1 MTIEELKV
9 IITGEVSDL
18 KRSIKEA
25 KNQITGVEAHTK
37 KAVNNMSRSFTSLA
51 KTITGSFKKL
61 TGIFTKVLSVAGLLS
76 FAKTAIKIG
85 SDVEQVQNVVDVA
98 FGKMADEAQFFATKC
113 AAAFGL
119 SALKAKEYSSQL
131 MAMLNAMGF
140 AKDLGKDMALQM
152 TALSGDLASF
162 YNTTNEE
169 AFEALQSVITGT
181 TRPMRR
187 FGIDL
192 TEATLQEYAL
202 SKGIAT
208 QVEAMTNAQ
217 KVALRYN
224 YVMEATTQ
232 LHGDFART
240 SHTWANA
247 IRILGNRSKEF
258 ASIIGMILIHFLTPM
273 ISVINQIIGL
283 AIQAAKALAGIF
295 GVNLEI
301 ANVGGAVDF
310 GNDIA
315 DSMDNA
321 NESASKL
328 KRTILGF
335 DEVNRLSGQDS
346 GEGAGSGSFGG
357 GNIGFDLVNPY
368 DFKEWTNETKTLKQM
383 LDSLAAALDKYNK
396 SFKKNKE
403 VVQEWG
409 RALSKQFNYFTK
421 NFPWGKLGQSIGSTV
436 SLVYSFIY
444 EVLVGTDWKK
454 LGESIR
460 DFFVKGLKATD
471 FTLIGKTIAAK
482 INASFKFFKQ
492 IVADKSFWESVGN
505 SIVNGINGFISEI
518 DVKEAAQTLAGIIN
532 GIASVIKQLIAEI
545 NWKEATSKLAEGL
558 KEMFSSIDP
567 SVWFI
572 VGLAIGGKLIEGLI
586 AFLLGAGKSLL
597 TSTFAQVFAADS
609 FSNILNNLD
618 DILDIG
624 KVFKPG
630 EFKITSKGI
639 KNVITEE
646 VTSFSSLFGQLLS
659 PLGDAF
665 KKVFNPGKDI
675 NHLFGDIFTKIPE
688 HFKKASKSLKINISD
703 SLGYWPKIFGVPEI
717 DLDDMKLAKLSKM
730 SPKLEKA
737 LGSVV
742 KVIDGSVSKIGG
754 AVSKVGGI
762 FAPLVDKVGGVFSKI
777 GGIFSKFGSGVAKW
791 FGGFSITGKILL
803 IVAAIALVAKALTD
817 LYNKNE
823 KFRERVNALWNDTLV
838 PLFDTLKK
846 FWEEHLKPIF
856 TQLGELLSTFYND
869 IFVPII
875 GFIAE
880 LLMDLLPI
888 FTEVIGT
895 VIEILGP
902 LFDVIGFFIQIL
914 KGLLEFISGV
924 FSGDWAKAWEG
935 IKNIFSGVWEAIVAI
950 GKFFAN
956 GFIGIINLAI
966 KGVESVLNFVI
977 DGINA
982 LLSRVNKAINN
993 VGSLLG
999 KSWDVNLHINRVSW
1013 RGIPYLAEGGIALG
1027 PTMAMIGEKGKE
1039 AVLPLENNTGWMDAL
1054 AEKLAAKTKGPS
1066 KIVLNVDGKELG
1078 YAAINNIN
1086 SITKQ
1091 TGSLPLKLA

>member
-76 FAKTAIKIG
+76 FAKSAIKIG

-240 SHTWANA
+240 ANTWANS

-346 GEGAGSGSFGG
+346 GEGAGSGGFGG

-409 RALSKQFNYFTK
+409 RALSKQFNYFVK

-482 INASFKFFKQ
+482 INASFKFFKE

-518 DVKEAAQTLAGIIN
+518 DVKNAAQTLAGIIN

-545 NWKEATSKLAEGL
+545 NWKEATSKLTEGL
-558 KEMFSSIDP
+558 KEMFSSVDS
-567 SVWFI
+567 SVWVL

-586 AFLLGAGKSLL
+586 GFLLGAGKTLL

-609 FSNILNNLD
+609 FSNIINNLD

-630 EFKITSKGI
+630 EFKLTSKGI

-646 VTSFSSLFGQLLS
+646 VISFSSLFGQLLS

-675 NHLFGDIFTKIPE
+675 NHLFGGIFTKIPE
-688 HFKKASKSLKINISD
+688 IFNKSISKLNKNFGKAFENIFTN
-703 SLGYWPKIFGVPEI
+703 LTPIIGK
-717 DLDDMKLAKLSKM
+717 
-730 SPKLEKA
+730 
-737 LGSVV
+737 V
-742 KVIDGSVSKIGG
+742 K
-754 AVSKVGGI
+754 GI
-762 FAPLVDKVGGVFSKI
+762 FAPLVNTISGVFSKI

-791 FGGFSITGKILL
+791 FGGFSIAGKILI
-803 IVAAIALVAKALTD
+803 IVAAIALVSKALTD

-846 FWEEHLKPIF
+846 FWNEHLKPVF
-856 TQLGELLSTFYND
+856 TQLGELLSTFYNE

-935 IKNIFSGVWEAIVAI
+935 IKNIFSGIWEAIVSI

-956 GFIGIINLAI
+956 AFIGIINLMI

-999 KSWDVNLHINRVSW
+999 KSWDVNLHIGRVSW

-1027 PTMAMIGEKGKE
+1027 PTMAMIGERGKE
-1039 AVLPLENNTGWMDAL
+1039 AVLPLENNTGWMDIL

>member
-1 MTIEELKV
+1 M
-9 IITGEVSDL
+9 
-18 KRSIKEA
+18 
-25 KNQITGVEAHTK
+25 
-37 KAVNNMSRSFTSLA
+37 
-51 KTITGSFKKL
+51 
-61 TGIFTKVLSVAGLLS
+61 
-76 FAKTAIKIG
+76 
-85 SDVEQVQNVVDVA
+85 
-98 FGKMADEAQFFATKC
+98 
-113 AAAFGL
+113 
-119 SALKAKEYSSQL
+119 
-131 MAMLNAMGF
+131 
-140 AKDLGKDMALQM
+140 
-152 TALSGDLASF
+152 
-162 YNTTNEE
+162 
-169 AFEALQSVITGT
+169 
-181 TRPMRR
+181 
-187 FGIDL
+187 
-192 TEATLQEYAL
+192 
-202 SKGIAT
+202 
-208 QVEAMTNAQ
+208 
-217 KVALRYN
+217 
-224 YVMEATTQ
+224 
-232 LHGDFART
+232 
-240 SHTWANA
+240 
-247 IRILGNRSKEF
+247 
-258 ASIIGMILIHFLTPM
+258 
-273 ISVINQIIGL
+273 
-283 AIQAAKALAGIF
+283 
-295 GVNLEI
+295 
-301 ANVGGAVDF
+301 
-310 GNDIA
+310 
-315 DSMDNA
+315 
-321 NESASKL
+321 
-328 KRTILGF
+328 
-335 DEVNRLSGQDS
+335 
-346 GEGAGSGSFGG
+346 
-357 GNIGFDLVNPY
+357 
-368 DFKEWTNETKTLKQM
+368 
-383 LDSLAAALDKYNK
+383 
-396 SFKKNKE
+396 
-403 VVQEWG
+403 
-409 RALSKQFNYFTK
+409 
-421 NFPWGKLGQSIGSTV
+421 
-436 SLVYSFIY
+436 VYSFIY

-482 INASFKFFKQ
+482 INASFKFFKE

-518 DVKEAAQTLAGIIN
+518 DVKNAAQTLAGIIN

-545 NWKEATSKLAEGL
+545 NWKEATSKLTEGL
-558 KEMFSSIDP
+558 KEMFSSVDS
-567 SVWFI
+567 SVWVL

-586 AFLLGAGKSLL
+586 GFLLGAGKSLL

-609 FSNILNNLD
+609 FSNIINKLD
-618 DILDIG
+618 DILDPG

-630 EFKITSKGI
+630 EFKLTSKGI

-646 VTSFSSLFGQLLS
+646 IISFSSLFGQLLS

-675 NHLFGDIFTKIPE
+675 NNLFGGIFTKIPE
-688 HFKKASKSLKINISD
+688 IFNKSISKLNKTFGPVFENI
-703 SLGYWPKIFGVPEI
+703 FT
-717 DLDDMKLAKLSKM
+717 KLA
-730 SPKLEKA
+730 PTI
-737 LGSVV
+737 G
-742 KVIDGSVSKIGG
+742 KVE
-754 AVSKVGGI
+754 GI
-762 FAPLVDKVGGVFSKI
+762 FAPLVNTISGVFSKI

-791 FGGFSITGKILL
+791 FGGFSIAGKIL
-803 IVAAIALVAKALTD
+803 IVVAAIALVAKALTD

-846 FWEEHLKPIF
+846 FWEEHLKPVF
-856 TQLGELLSTFYND
+856 TQLGELLSTFYNE

-956 GFIGIINLAI
+956 AFIGIINLMI

-1027 PTMAMIGEKGKE
+1027 PTMAMIGERGKE

-1054 AEKLAAKTKGPS
+1054 AEKLAAKNKGPS
-1066 KIVLNVDGKELG
+1066 KIVLTVDGKELG

>member
-152 TALSGDLASF
+152 TALSGDMASF

-409 RALSKQFNYFTK
+409 RALSKQFNYFVK

-482 INASFKFFKQ
+482 INASFKFFKE
-492 IVADKSFWESVGN
+492 IVANKSFWESVGN

-518 DVKEAAQTLAGIIN
+518 DVKNAAQTLAGIIN

-545 NWKEATSKLAEGL
+545 NWKEATSKLTEGL
-558 KEMFSSIDP
+558 KEMFSSVDP
-567 SVWFI
+567 SVISLGIKLLFAKAFI
-572 VGLAIGGKLIEGLI
+572 DIGSTILGLFASIFSGGVFDVLIGNVFFDNLKNAVLNKGKEFTVGNIFSTIGSKISGGINTSLEFIYQKVIKKVFKLGSNFKDFFGVSLSGIE
-586 AFLLGAGKSLL
+586 
-597 TSTFAQVFAADS
+597 TVFRKTI
-609 FSNILNNLD
+609 FKLD
-618 DILDIG
+618 DIFGTAFLNILDKLAPTIG
-624 KVFKPG
+624 KV
-630 EFKITSKGI
+630 E
-639 KNVITEE
+639 
-646 VTSFSSLFGQLLS
+646 
-659 PLGDAF
+659 
-665 KKVFNPGKDI
+665 
-675 NHLFGDIFTKIPE
+675 
-688 HFKKASKSLKINISD
+688 
-703 SLGYWPKIFGVPEI
+703 
-717 DLDDMKLAKLSKM
+717 
-730 SPKLEKA
+730 
-737 LGSVV
+737 
-742 KVIDGSVSKIGG
+742 
-754 AVSKVGGI
+754 GI
-762 FAPLVDKVGGVFSKI
+762 FAPLVSKIGGVFSKI

-791 FGGFSITGKILL
+791 FGGFSIAGKIL
-803 IVAAIALVAKALTD
+803 IVVAAIALVAKALTD

-846 FWEEHLKPIF
+846 FWNEHLKPVF
-856 TQLGELLSTFYND
+856 TQLGELLSTFYNE

-956 GFIGIINLAI
+956 GFIGIINLMI

-1054 AEKLAAKTKGPS
+1054 AEKLAAKTKGPT

>member
-25 KNQITGVEAHTK
+25 KNQITGIEAHTK

-51 KTITGSFKKL
+51 KAITGPFKKL
-61 TGIFTKVLSVAGLLS
+61 TGIFTKVLSVAALLS

-85 SDVEQVQNVVDVA
+85 SDIEEVQNVVNVA

-119 SALKAKEYSSQL
+119 SALKAKEYSSRL

-140 AKDLGKDMALQM
+140 AKELGKDMSLQM

-224 YVMEATTQ
+224 YVMEATAQ
-232 LHGDFART
+232 VHGDFART
-240 SHTWANA
+240 SHSWANS
-247 IRILGNRSKEF
+247 IRVLSNRSKEF
-258 ASIIGMILIHFLTPM
+258 ASIIGTILIHFLTPM

-310 GNDIA
+310 GDDIA

-328 KRTILGF
+328 KKTILGF

-346 GEGAGSGSFGG
+346 GEGAGSGGFGG

-383 LDSLAAALDKYNK
+383 LDSLAASLDKYNK
-396 SFKKNKE
+396 SFKKNKQ

-482 INASFKFFKQ
+482 INASFKFFKE

-545 NWKEATSKLAEGL
+545 NWKEATSKLTEGL
-558 KEMFSSIDP
+558 KEMFSSVDS
-567 SVWFI
+567 SVWVL

-586 AFLLGAGKSLL
+586 GFLLGAGKSLL
-597 TSTFAQVFAADS
+597 TSTFGQILAADS
-609 FSNILNNLD
+609 FNNIVENILD
-618 DILDIG
+618 PG
-624 KVFKPG
+624 KVFKP
-630 EFKITSKGI
+630 EDFKLTFKGF
-639 KNVITEE
+639 KNVATNEL
-646 VTSFSSLFGQLLS
+646 TSFSSFFGQLLS
-659 PLGDAF
+659 PLGKAF
-665 KKVFNPGKDI
+665 RKVFNIGGDFK
-675 NHLFGDIFTKIPE
+675 NLFGLVFFKIEEIFNKSI
-688 HFKKASKSLKINISD
+688 FKLDKTFGPVFENIF
-703 SLGYWPKIFGVPEI
+703 L
-717 DLDDMKLAKLSKM
+717 KLA
-730 SPKLEKA
+730 PTI
-737 LGSVV
+737 G
-742 KVIDGSVSKIGG
+742 KVE
-754 AVSKVGGI
+754 GI
-762 FAPLVDKVGGVFSKI
+762 FAPLVNTISGVFSKI

-791 FGGFSITGKILL
+791 FGGFSIAGKIL
-803 IVAAIALVAKALTD
+803 IVVGAIALVSKALTD

-838 PLFDTLKK
+838 PLFDKLKT

-856 TQLGELLSTFYND
+856 TQLGELLSTFYNE

-1027 PTMAMIGEKGKE
+1027 PTMAMIGERGKE

>member
-247 IRILGNRSKEF
+247 IRILSNRSKEF
-258 ASIIGMILIHFLTPM
+258 ASIMGMILIHFLTPM

-301 ANVGGAVDF
+301 ANVGGAIDF
-310 GNDIA
+310 GDDIA

-346 GEGAGSGSFGG
+346 GEGAGSGGFGG

-383 LDSLAAALDKYNK
+383 LDSFAAALDKYNN
-396 SFKKNKE
+396 SFKKNKQ

-409 RALSKQFNYFTK
+409 RALSKQFNYFVK

-482 INASFKFFKQ
+482 INASFKFFKE

-518 DVKEAAQTLAGIIN
+518 DVKNAAQTLAGIIN

-545 NWKEATSKLAEGL
+545 NWKEATSKLTEGL
-558 KEMFSSIDP
+558 KEMFSSVDS
-567 SVWFI
+567 SVWVL

-586 AFLLGAGKSLL
+586 GFLLGAGKSLL

-609 FSNILNNLD
+609 FSNIINNLD
-618 DILDIG
+618 DILDPG

-630 EFKITSKGI
+630 EFKLTSKGI

-646 VTSFSSLFGQLLS
+646 IISFSSLFGQLLS

-675 NHLFGDIFTKIPE
+675 NNLFGGIFTKIPE
-688 HFKKASKSLKINISD
+688 IFNKSISKLNKTFGPVFENI
-703 SLGYWPKIFGVPEI
+703 FT
-717 DLDDMKLAKLSKM
+717 KLA
-730 SPKLEKA
+730 PTI
-737 LGSVV
+737 G
-742 KVIDGSVSKIGG
+742 KVE
-754 AVSKVGGI
+754 GI
-762 FAPLVDKVGGVFSKI
+762 FAPLVNTISGVFSKI

-791 FGGFSITGKILL
+791 FGGFSIAGKIL
-803 IVAAIALVAKALTD
+803 IVVAAIALVAKALTD

-846 FWEEHLKPIF
+846 FWEEHLKPVF
-856 TQLGELLSTFYND
+856 TQLGELLSTFYNE

-935 IKNIFSGVWEAIVAI
+935 IKNIFSGVWDAIVAI

-956 GFIGIINLAI
+956 AFIGIINLMI

-1027 PTMAMIGEKGKE
+1027 PTMAMIGERGKE

-1054 AEKLAAKTKGPS
+1054 AEKLAAKNKGPS
-1066 KIVLNVDGKELG
+1066 KIVLTVDGKELG

>member
-98 FGKMADEAQFFATKC
+98 FGKMANEAQFFATKC

-140 AKDLGKDMALQM
+140 AKELGKDMALQM
-152 TALSGDLASF
+152 TALSGDMASF

-310 GNDIA
+310 GDDIA
-315 DSMDNA
+315 ESMDNA

-346 GEGAGSGSFGG
+346 GEGSGSGGFGG

-383 LDSLAAALDKYNK
+383 LDSLAAALDK
-396 SFKKNKE
+396 
-403 VVQEWG
+403 
-409 RALSKQFNYFTK
+409 
-421 NFPWGKLGQSIGSTV
+421 
-436 SLVYSFIY
+436 
-444 EVLVGTDWKK
+444 
-454 LGESIR
+454 
-460 DFFVKGLKATD
+460 
-471 FTLIGKTIAAK
+471 
-482 INASFKFFKQ
+482 
-492 IVADKSFWESVGN
+492 
-505 SIVNGINGFISEI
+505 
-518 DVKEAAQTLAGIIN
+518 
-532 GIASVIKQLIAEI
+532 
-545 NWKEATSKLAEGL
+545 
-558 KEMFSSIDP
+558 
-567 SVWFI
+567 
-572 VGLAIGGKLIEGLI
+572 
-586 AFLLGAGKSLL
+586 
-597 TSTFAQVFAADS
+597 
-609 FSNILNNLD
+609 
-618 DILDIG
+618 
-624 KVFKPG
+624 
-630 EFKITSKGI
+630 
-639 KNVITEE
+639 
-646 VTSFSSLFGQLLS
+646 
-659 PLGDAF
+659 
-665 KKVFNPGKDI
+665 
-675 NHLFGDIFTKIPE
+675 
-688 HFKKASKSLKINISD
+688 
-703 SLGYWPKIFGVPEI
+703 
-717 DLDDMKLAKLSKM
+717 
-730 SPKLEKA
+730 
-737 LGSVV
+737 
-742 KVIDGSVSKIGG
+742 
-754 AVSKVGGI
+754 
-762 FAPLVDKVGGVFSKI
+762 
-777 GGIFSKFGSGVAKW
+777 
-791 FGGFSITGKILL
+791 
-803 IVAAIALVAKALTD
+803 
-817 LYNKNE
+817 
-823 KFRERVNALWNDTLV
+823 
-838 PLFDTLKK
+838 
-846 FWEEHLKPIF
+846 
-856 TQLGELLSTFYND
+856 
-869 IFVPII
+869 
-875 GFIAE
+875 
-880 LLMDLLPI
+880 
-888 FTEVIGT
+888 
-895 VIEILGP
+895 
-902 LFDVIGFFIQIL
+902 
-914 KGLLEFISGV
+914 
-924 FSGDWAKAWEG
+924 
-935 IKNIFSGVWEAIVAI
+935 
-950 GKFFAN
+950 
-956 GFIGIINLAI
+956 
-966 KGVESVLNFVI
+966 
-977 DGINA
+977 
-982 LLSRVNKAINN
+982 
-993 VGSLLG
+993 
-999 KSWDVNLHINRVSW
+999 
-1013 RGIPYLAEGGIALG
+1013 
-1027 PTMAMIGEKGKE
+1027 
-1039 AVLPLENNTGWMDAL
+1039 
-1054 AEKLAAKTKGPS
+1054 
-1066 KIVLNVDGKELG
+1066 
-1078 YAAINNIN
+1078 
-1086 SITKQ
+1086 
-1091 TGSLPLKLA
+1091 

>member
-98 FGKMADEAQFFATKC
+98 FGKMANEAQFFATKC

-140 AKDLGKDMALQM
+140 AKELGKDMALQM
-152 TALSGDLASF
+152 TALSGDMASF

-310 GNDIA
+310 GDDIA
-315 DSMDNA
+315 ESMDNA

-346 GEGAGSGSFGG
+346 GEGAGSGGFGG

-383 LDSLAAALDKYNK
+383 LDSFAAALDKYNK

-409 RALSKQFNYFTK
+409 RALSKQFNYFVK

-482 INASFKFFKQ
+482 INASFKFFKE

-518 DVKEAAQTLAGIIN
+518 DVKNAAQTLAGIIN
-532 GIASVIKQLIAEI
+532 GIASVIKKLIAEI
-545 NWKEATSKLAEGL
+545 NWKEATSKLTEGL
-558 KEMFSSIDP
+558 KEMFSSVDS
-567 SVWFI
+567 SVWVL

-586 AFLLGAGKSLL
+586 GFLLGAGKSLL
-597 TSTFAQVFAADS
+597 TSTFGQILAADS
-609 FSNILNNLD
+609 FSSIVDNILD
-618 DILDIG
+618 PG
-624 KVFKPG
+624 KVFKPE
-630 EFKITSKGI
+630 EFKLTSKGI
-639 KNVITEE
+639 KNVITGEI
-646 VTSFSSLFGQLLS
+646 TGFSSLFVQLLS
-659 PLGDAF
+659 PLGEAF
-665 KKVFNPGKDI
+665 KKVFDPGKDI

-688 HFKKASKSLKINISD
+688 IFNKSISKLNKTFGPVFENI
-703 SLGYWPKIFGVPEI
+703 FT
-717 DLDDMKLAKLSKM
+717 KLA
-730 SPKLEKA
+730 PTI
-737 LGSVV
+737 G
-742 KVIDGSVSKIGG
+742 KVE
-754 AVSKVGGI
+754 GI
-762 FAPLVDKVGGVFSKI
+762 FAPLVNTISGVFSKI

-791 FGGFSITGKILL
+791 FGGFSIAGKIL
-803 IVAAIALVAKALTD
+803 IVVAAIALVSKALTD

-846 FWEEHLKPIF
+846 FWNEHLKPVF
-856 TQLGELLSTFYND
+856 TQLGELLSTFYTE

>member
-1 MTIEELKV
+1 M
-9 IITGEVSDL
+9 
-18 KRSIKEA
+18 
-25 KNQITGVEAHTK
+25 
-37 KAVNNMSRSFTSLA
+37 
-51 KTITGSFKKL
+51 
-61 TGIFTKVLSVAGLLS
+61 
-76 FAKTAIKIG
+76 
-85 SDVEQVQNVVDVA
+85 
-98 FGKMADEAQFFATKC
+98 
-113 AAAFGL
+113 
-119 SALKAKEYSSQL
+119 
-131 MAMLNAMGF
+131 
-140 AKDLGKDMALQM
+140 
-152 TALSGDLASF
+152 
-162 YNTTNEE
+162 
-169 AFEALQSVITGT
+169 
-181 TRPMRR
+181 
-187 FGIDL
+187 
-192 TEATLQEYAL
+192 
-202 SKGIAT
+202 
-208 QVEAMTNAQ
+208 
-217 KVALRYN
+217 
-224 YVMEATTQ
+224 
-232 LHGDFART
+232 
-240 SHTWANA
+240 
-247 IRILGNRSKEF
+247 
-258 ASIIGMILIHFLTPM
+258 
-273 ISVINQIIGL
+273 
-283 AIQAAKALAGIF
+283 
-295 GVNLEI
+295 
-301 ANVGGAVDF
+301 
-310 GNDIA
+310 
-315 DSMDNA
+315 
-321 NESASKL
+321 
-328 KRTILGF
+328 
-335 DEVNRLSGQDS
+335 
-346 GEGAGSGSFGG
+346 
-357 GNIGFDLVNPY
+357 
-368 DFKEWTNETKTLKQM
+368 
-383 LDSLAAALDKYNK
+383 
-396 SFKKNKE
+396 
-403 VVQEWG
+403 
-409 RALSKQFNYFTK
+409 
-421 NFPWGKLGQSIGSTV
+421 
-436 SLVYSFIY
+436 VYSFIY

-482 INASFKFFKQ
+482 INASFKFFKE

-518 DVKEAAQTLAGIIN
+518 DVKNAAQTLAGIIN

-545 NWKEATSKLAEGL
+545 NWKEATNKLTEGL
-558 KEMFSSIDP
+558 KEMFSSVDP
-567 SVWFI
+567 SVISLGIKLLFAKAFI
-572 VGLAIGGKLIEGLI
+572 DIGGTILGLFASAFSGGVFDVLIGNVFFDNLKNAVINKGKEFTVGNIFSTIGGKIGDGFK
-586 AFLLGAGKSLL
+586 AAGSKISTSLE
-597 TSTFAQVFAADS
+597 FIYQK
-609 FSNILNNLD
+609 I
-618 DILDIG
+618 IK
-624 KVFKPG
+624 KVFKLG
-630 EFKITSKGI
+630 SNFKD
-639 KNVITEE
+639 
-646 VTSFSSLFGQLLS
+646 F
-659 PLGDAF
+659 
-665 KKVFNPGKDI
+665 
-675 NHLFGDIFTKIPE
+675 
-688 HFKKASKSLKINISD
+688 
-703 SLGYWPKIFGVPEI
+703 FGVILSGIEAKFNKSI
-717 DLDDMKLAKLSKM
+717 FKLDKTFGPVFENIFSKLA
-730 SPKLEKA
+730 PIV
-737 LGSVV
+737 G
-742 KVIDGSVSKIGG
+742 KVE
-754 AVSKVGGI
+754 GI
-762 FAPLVDKVGGVFSKI
+762 FAPLVSKIGGVFSKI

-791 FGGFSITGKILL
+791 FGGFSIAGKILI

-846 FWEEHLKPIF
+846 FWNEHLKPVF
-856 TQLGELLSTFYND
+856 TQLGELLSTFYNE

-1054 AEKLAAKTKGPS
+1054 AEKLAAKTKGPT

>member
-25 KNQITGVEAHTK
+25 KNQITGIEAHTK

-51 KTITGSFKKL
+51 KAITGPFKKL
-61 TGIFTKVLSVAGLLS
+61 TGIFTKVLSVAALLS

-85 SDVEQVQNVVDVA
+85 SDIEEVQNVVNVA

-119 SALKAKEYSSQL
+119 SALKAKEYSSRL

-140 AKDLGKDMALQM
+140 AKELGKDMSLQM

-224 YVMEATTQ
+224 YVMEATAQ
-232 LHGDFART
+232 VHGDFART
-240 SHTWANA
+240 SHSWANS
-247 IRILGNRSKEF
+247 IRVLSNRSKEF
-258 ASIIGMILIHFLTPM
+258 ASIIGTILIHFLTPM

-301 ANVGGAVDF
+301 GNVGGVVDF
-310 GNDIA
+310 GDDIA

-346 GEGAGSGSFGG
+346 GEGAGSGGFGG

-383 LDSLAAALDKYNK
+383 LDSLAASLDKYNK
-396 SFKKNKE
+396 SFKKNKQ

-409 RALSKQFNYFTK
+409 RALSKQFNYFVK

-482 INASFKFFKQ
+482 INASFKFFKE
-492 IVADKSFWESVGN
+492 IVANKSFWESVGK

-518 DVKEAAQTLAGIIN
+518 DVKNAAQTLAGIIN

-545 NWKEATSKLAEGL
+545 NWKEATSKLTEGL
-558 KEMFSSIDP
+558 KEMFSSVDP
-567 SVWFI
+567 SVISLGIKLLFAKAFI
-572 VGLAIGGKLIEGLI
+572 
-586 AFLLGAGKSLL
+586 
-597 TSTFAQVFAADS
+597 
-609 FSNILNNLD
+609 
-618 DILDIG
+618 DIG
-624 KVFKPG
+624 STILGLFASAFSGGVFDVLIGNVFFDGIK
-630 EFKITSKGI
+630 EAVVSKGKEFTI
-639 KNVITEE
+639 GN
-646 VTSFSSLFGQLLS
+646 
-659 PLGDAF
+659 
-665 KKVFNPGKDI
+665 
-675 NHLFGDIFTKIPE
+675 IFTTIGEKIVSG
-688 HFKKASKSLKINISD
+688 FKTA
-703 SLGYWPKIFGVPEI
+703 G
-717 DLDDMKLAKLSKM
+717 
-730 SPKLEKA
+730 
-737 LGSVV
+737 
-742 KVIDGSVSKIGG
+742 SKIGG
-754 AVSKVGGI
+754 GISTTLEFIYQKVIKKVFKLGSNFKDFFGVALSGIEAVFRKSIFKLDNTFGTAFQNILSKLAPTIGKVEGI
-762 FAPLVDKVGGVFSKI
+762 FAPLVSKIGGVFSKI

-791 FGGFSITGKILL
+791 FGGFSIAGKIL
-803 IVAAIALVAKALTD
+803 IVVGAIALVSKALTD

-823 KFRERVNALWNDTLV
+823 KFRERVNALWNDTLA
-838 PLFDTLKK
+838 PLFDKLKT
-846 FWEEHLKPIF
+846 FWEEHLKPVF
-856 TQLGELLSTFYND
+856 TQLGELLSTFYNE

-914 KGLLEFISGV
+914 KGLLEFITGV

-956 GFIGIINLAI
+956 GFIGIINLMI

-1027 PTMAMIGEKGKE
+1027 PTMAMIGERGKE

-1066 KIVLNVDGKELG
+1066 KIVLTVDGKELG

>member
-76 FAKTAIKIG
+76 FAKSAIKIG

-98 FGKMADEAQFFATKC
+98 FGKMANEAQFFATKC

-140 AKDLGKDMALQM
+140 AKELGKDMALQM
-152 TALSGDLASF
+152 TALSGDMASF

-301 ANVGGAVDF
+301 ANVGGVVDF
-310 GNDIA
+310 GDDIA

-346 GEGAGSGSFGG
+346 GEGAGSGGFGG

-383 LDSLAAALDKYNK
+383 LDSFAAALDKYNN
-396 SFKKNKE
+396 SFKKNKQ

-409 RALSKQFNYFTK
+409 RALSKQFNYFVK

-482 INASFKFFKQ
+482 INASFKFFKE

-518 DVKEAAQTLAGIIN
+518 DVKNAAQTLAGIIN
-532 GIASVIKQLIAEI
+532 GIASVIKKLIAEI
-545 NWKEATSKLAEGL
+545 NWKEATSKLTEGL
-558 KEMFSSIDP
+558 KEMFSSVDP
-567 SVWFI
+567 SVISLGIKLLFAKAFI
-572 VGLAIGGKLIEGLI
+572 DIGSTILGLFASAFSGGVFDVLIGNVFFDNIRNAVLNKGKEFTVGNIFSTIGGKIGDGFK
-586 AFLLGAGKSLL
+586 AAGSKISTSL
-597 TSTFAQVFAADS
+597 
-609 FSNILNNLD
+609 
-618 DILDIG
+618 
-624 KVFKPG
+624 
-630 EFKITSKGI
+630 EFIYQKII
-639 KNVITEE
+639 
-646 VTSFSSLFGQLLS
+646 
-659 PLGDAF
+659 
-665 KKVFNPGKDI
+665 KKVFYLGSNFKD
-675 NHLFGDIFTKIPE
+675 F
-688 HFKKASKSLKINISD
+688 
-703 SLGYWPKIFGVPEI
+703 FGVILSGIEAKFNKSI
-717 DLDDMKLAKLSKM
+717 FKLDKTFGPVFENIFSKLA
-730 SPKLEKA
+730 PIV
-737 LGSVV
+737 G
-742 KVIDGSVSKIGG
+742 KVE
-754 AVSKVGGI
+754 GI
-762 FAPLVDKVGGVFSKI
+762 FAPLVSKIGGVFSKI

-791 FGGFSITGKILL
+791 FGGFSIAGKILI

-846 FWEEHLKPIF
+846 FWNEHLKPVF
-856 TQLGELLSTFYND
+856 TQLGELLSTFYTE

-1054 AEKLAAKTKGPS
+1054 AEKLAAKTKGPT

>member
-25 KNQITGVEAHTK
+25 KNQITGIEAHTK

-51 KTITGSFKKL
+51 KAITGPFKKL
-61 TGIFTKVLSVAGLLS
+61 TGIFTKVLSVAALLS

-85 SDVEQVQNVVDVA
+85 SDIEEVQNVVNVA

-119 SALKAKEYSSQL
+119 SALKAKEYSSRL

-140 AKDLGKDMALQM
+140 AKELGKDMSLQM

-224 YVMEATTQ
+224 YVMEATAQ
-232 LHGDFART
+232 VHGDFART
-240 SHTWANA
+240 SHSWANS
-247 IRILGNRSKEF
+247 IRVLSNRSKEF
-258 ASIIGMILIHFLTPM
+258 ASIIGTILIHFLTPM

-301 ANVGGAVDF
+301 GNVGGVVDF
-310 GNDIA
+310 GDDIA

-346 GEGAGSGSFGG
+346 GEGAGSGGFGG

-383 LDSLAAALDKYNK
+383 LDSLAASLDKYNK
-396 SFKKNKE
+396 SFKKNKQ

-409 RALSKQFNYFTK
+409 RALSKQFNYFVK

-482 INASFKFFKQ
+482 INASFKFFKE
-492 IVADKSFWESVGN
+492 IVANKSFWESVGN

-518 DVKEAAQTLAGIIN
+518 DVKNAAQTLAGIIN

-545 NWKEATSKLAEGL
+545 NWKEATSKLTEGL

-567 SVWFI
+567 SVISFGI
-572 VGLAIGGKLIEGLI
+572 VLLFVKAFADIGSIILGLFA
-586 AFLLGAGKSLL
+586 
-597 TSTFAQVFAADS
+597 STFSGGVFDVLVGNVFFDNLREA
-609 FSNILNNLD
+609 ILNKGKDFTVGN
-618 DILDIG
+618 IFTTIREKIG
-624 KVFKPG
+624 KGFKTAG
-630 EFKITSKGI
+630 SKVG
-639 KNVITEE
+639 
-646 VTSFSSLFGQLLS
+646 G
-659 PLGDAF
+659 
-665 KKVFNPGKDI
+665 DI
-675 NHLFGDIFTKIPE
+675 NNFFGNIFSIFDKTSERYFKNGEKYFKFTK
-688 HFKKASKSLKINISD
+688 KILVPIQDALWKFQVKIANTFGH
-703 SLGYWPKIFGVPEI
+703 LPKIFGSFEGILPEDTI
-717 DLDDMKLAKLSKM
+717 VAKLKGV
-730 SPKLEKA
+730 A
-737 LGSVV
+737 
-742 KVIDGSVSKIGG
+742 
-754 AVSKVGGI
+754 SKVGG
-762 FAPLVDKVGGVFSKI
+762 ALTPLVDKVGGVFSKI

-791 FGGFSITGKILL
+791 FGGFSIAGKIL
-803 IVAAIALVAKALTD
+803 IVVAAIALVSKALTD

-823 KFRERVNALWNDTLV
+823 KFRERVNALWNDTLA
-838 PLFDTLKK
+838 PLFDKLKT
-846 FWEEHLKPIF
+846 FWEEHLKPVF
-856 TQLGELLSTFYND
+856 TQLGELLSTFYNE

-914 KGLLEFISGV
+914 KGLLEFITGV

-935 IKNIFSGVWEAIVAI
+935 IKNIFSGIWEAIVAI

-956 GFIGIINLAI
+956 GFISIINLMI

-999 KSWDVNLHINRVSW
+999 KSWDVNLHIGRVSW

-1027 PTMAMIGEKGKE
+1027 PTMAMIGERGKE

>member
-25 KNQITGVEAHTK
+25 KNQITGIEAHTK

-51 KTITGSFKKL
+51 KAITGPFKKL
-61 TGIFTKVLSVAGLLS
+61 TGIFTKVLSVAALLS

-85 SDVEQVQNVVDVA
+85 SDIEEVQNVVNVA

-119 SALKAKEYSSQL
+119 SALKAKEYSSRL

-140 AKDLGKDMALQM
+140 AKELGKDMSLQM

-224 YVMEATTQ
+224 YVMEATAQ
-232 LHGDFART
+232 VHGDFART
-240 SHTWANA
+240 SHSWANS
-247 IRILGNRSKEF
+247 IRVLSNRSKEF
-258 ASIIGMILIHFLTPM
+258 ASIIGTILIHFLTPM

-301 ANVGGAVDF
+301 GNVGGVVDF
-310 GNDIA
+310 GDDIA

-346 GEGAGSGSFGG
+346 GEGAGSGGFGG

-383 LDSLAAALDKYNK
+383 LDSLAASLDKYNN
-396 SFKKNKE
+396 SFKKNKQ

-409 RALSKQFNYFTK
+409 RALSKQFNYFVK

-482 INASFKFFKQ
+482 INASFKFFKE
-492 IVADKSFWESVGN
+492 IVANKSFWESVGN

-518 DVKEAAQTLAGIIN
+518 DVKNAAQTLAGIIN

-545 NWKEATSKLAEGL
+545 NWKEATSKLTEGL

-567 SVWFI
+567 SVISFGI
-572 VGLAIGGKLIEGLI
+572 VLLFVKAFADIGSIILGLFA
-586 AFLLGAGKSLL
+586 
-597 TSTFAQVFAADS
+597 STFSGGVFDVLIGNVFFDNLRDA
-609 FSNILNNLD
+609 ILNKGKDFTVGN
-618 DILDIG
+618 IFTTIGEKIG
-624 KVFKPG
+624 KGFKTAG
-630 EFKITSKGI
+630 SKVSG
-639 KNVITEE
+639 
-646 VTSFSSLFGQLLS
+646 
-659 PLGDAF
+659 
-665 KKVFNPGKDI
+665 DI
-675 NHLFGDIFTKIPE
+675 NNFFGNIFSIFDKNSERYYKSGEKYFKFTK
-688 HFKKASKSLKINISD
+688 KILMPIQEAFRKFGTKFANAFGF
-703 SLGYWPKIFGVPEI
+703 LPKIFGSFEGILPEDTI
-717 DLDDMKLAKLSKM
+717 VAKLKGV
-730 SPKLEKA
+730 A
-737 LGSVV
+737 
-742 KVIDGSVSKIGG
+742 
-754 AVSKVGGI
+754 SKVGG
-762 FAPLVDKVGGVFSKI
+762 ALTPLVDKVGGVFSKI

-791 FGGFSITGKILL
+791 FGGFSIAGKIL
-803 IVAAIALVAKALTD
+803 IVVAAIALVSKALTD

-823 KFRERVNALWNDTLV
+823 KFRERVNALWNDTLA
-838 PLFDTLKK
+838 PLFDKLKT
-846 FWEEHLKPIF
+846 FWEEHLKPVF
-856 TQLGELLSTFYND
+856 TQLGELLSTFYNE

-914 KGLLEFISGV
+914 KGLLEFITGV

-935 IKNIFSGVWEAIVAI
+935 IKNIFSGIWEAIVAI

-956 GFIGIINLAI
+956 GFISIINLMI

-999 KSWDVNLHINRVSW
+999 KSWDVNLHIGRVSW

-1027 PTMAMIGEKGKE
+1027 PTMAMIGERGKE

>member
-1 MTIEELKV
+1 
-9 IITGEVSDL
+9 
-18 KRSIKEA
+18 
-25 KNQITGVEAHTK
+25 
-37 KAVNNMSRSFTSLA
+37 
-51 KTITGSFKKL
+51 
-61 TGIFTKVLSVAGLLS
+61 
-76 FAKTAIKIG
+76 
-85 SDVEQVQNVVDVA
+85 
-98 FGKMADEAQFFATKC
+98 
-113 AAAFGL
+113 
-119 SALKAKEYSSQL
+119 

-140 AKDLGKDMALQM
+140 AKELGKDMALQM

-232 LHGDFART
+232 LHGDFVRT
-240 SHTWANA
+240 SNTWANA
-247 IRILGNRSKEF
+247 IRVLSNRSKEF
-258 ASIIGMILIHFLTPM
+258 TSIIGMILIHFLTPM

-301 ANVGGAVDF
+301 ANVGGVVDF
-310 GNDIA
+310 GDDIA

-346 GEGAGSGSFGG
+346 GEGAGSGGFGG

-409 RALSKQFNYFTK
+409 RALSKQFNYFVK

-482 INASFKFFKQ
+482 INASFKFFKE

-518 DVKEAAQTLAGIIN
+518 DVKNAAQTLAGIIN
-532 GIASVIKQLIAEI
+532 GIASVIKKLIAEI
-545 NWKEATSKLAEGL
+545 NWKEATIKLTEGL
-558 KEMFSSIDP
+558 KEMLSSVD
-567 SVWFI
+567 SGVWVL
-572 VGLAIGGKLIEGLI
+572 VGLAIGAKLIEGLI
-586 AFLLGAGKSLL
+586 GFLLGAGKSLL

-609 FSNILNNLD
+609 FSNIFDN
-618 DILDIG
+618 ILDIG
-624 KVFKPG
+624 KVFKPE
-630 EFKITSKGI
+630 EFKLTSKGI
-639 KNVITEE
+639 KNLVTEE
-646 VTSFSSLFGQLLS
+646 VISFSSLFGQLLS
-659 PLGDAF
+659 PLGEAF

-675 NHLFGDIFTKIPE
+675 NNLFGNIFTKIPE
-688 HFKKASKSLKINISD
+688 IFKKSISKLDN
-703 SLGYWPKIFGVPEI
+703 IFGPVFENI
-717 DLDDMKLAKLSKM
+717 FSKLA
-730 SPKLEKA
+730 PTI
-737 LGSVV
+737 G
-742 KVIDGSVSKIGG
+742 KVE
-754 AVSKVGGI
+754 GI
-762 FAPLVDKVGGVFSKI
+762 FAPLVDTVKGVFSKI

-791 FGGFSITGKILL
+791 FGGFSIAGKIL
-803 IVAAIALVAKALTD
+803 IVVAAIALVAKALTD

-846 FWEEHLKPIF
+846 FWNEHLKPVF
-856 TQLGELLSTFYND
+856 TQLGELLSTFYNE

-956 GFIGIINLAI
+956 GFIGIINLMI

-999 KSWDVNLHINRVSW
+999 KSWDVNLHIGRVSW